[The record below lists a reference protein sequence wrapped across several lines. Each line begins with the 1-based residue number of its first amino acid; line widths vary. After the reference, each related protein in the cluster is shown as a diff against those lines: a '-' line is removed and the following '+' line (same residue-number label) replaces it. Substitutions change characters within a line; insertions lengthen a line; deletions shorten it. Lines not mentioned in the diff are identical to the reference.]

1 MHRRI
6 APRLEVGRTGN
17 GAVEIGTRVCF
28 VSEKLIFHGEPC
40 LTQPRHQLNR
50 RSIAERTSPMM
61 ESSAPHDLQLYVDGS
76 YDPIKRIGGW
86 GVVVLRNNVEVASR
100 SGSIGCAD
108 SSAPELL
115 AILEALHWL
124 DENTPSEAAT
134 IWSDSTY
141 AVTGCNR
148 WRHIWRTNHWR
159 KRAPNGKGRSR
170 DVSNVDHWKAL
181 DTCLTRCD
189 RIDVAWCKGH
199 VGLEWNERADTL
211 ARRAIQRATVV
222 IAVG

>member
-1 MHRRI
+1 MI
-6 APRLEVGRTGN
+6 
-17 GAVEIGTRVCF
+17 
-28 VSEKLIFHGEPC
+28 
-40 LTQPRHQLNR
+40 
-50 RSIAERTSPMM
+50 

-86 GVVVLRNNVEVASR
+86 GVVVLRNNVELASR
-100 SGSIGCAD
+100 SGSIGCTD

-115 AILEALHWL
+115 AILEAFHWL
-124 DENTPSEAAT
+124 DENTPGEAAM

-170 DVSNVDHWKAL
+170 DVPNVDHWKAL

-189 RIDVAWCKGH
+189 RIEIAWCKGH
-199 VGLEWNERADTL
+199 FGLPWNERADAL
-211 ARRAIQRATVV
+211 ARQAIQHATVAT
-222 IAVG
+222 AVC